1 LAWHIQGAYNFQKAV
16 IEGWLVSLTVLY
28 HICQDT
34 HLHEEIVYA
43 GLVCGIVVWEQQKLK
58 EDKIIC
64 RARSSVSGNRQSP
77 TDFHRQMLSYIK

>member
-1 LAWHIQGAYNFQKAV
+1 MAWHIPGPQSFQKALT
-16 IEGWLVSLTVLY
+16 EGCLVSLTVLY

-64 RARSSVSGNRQSP
+64 RARFSVFGNWQSP
-77 TDFHRQMLSYIK
+77 TDFHRQMSSYTK